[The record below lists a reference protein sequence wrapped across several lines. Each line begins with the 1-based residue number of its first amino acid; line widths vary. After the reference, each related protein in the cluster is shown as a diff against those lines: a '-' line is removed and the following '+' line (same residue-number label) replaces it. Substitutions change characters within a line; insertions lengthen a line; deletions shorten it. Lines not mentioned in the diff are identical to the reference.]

1 MPVPPDRPSSLQLAV
16 RLLSETFSRFI
27 VHDGWA
33 IASHIALSL
42 LMSLFPFLIV
52 VTALA
57 GFAGSVNLADEV
69 AILLFDAWPLEVAGP
84 IAREARA
91 VLTTA
96 RSDALTIGAV
106 FALYF
111 ASSSVEA
118 LRIGLNRAY
127 EQPEWRPWWI
137 LRLESIA
144 FVIAGAGVLVAVS
157 ILLVLGP
164 LGWRTVLLWLP
175 GLAPYGPTVDLLRLA
190 VTTILIIVTLTL
202 AHKFLPMGRRRWR
215 RIWPGI
221 VFTLVLWVAGGLGF
235 GAYLDGFA
243 KNYVSTYA
251 GLAAV
256 MIALI
261 FLYTLS
267 AIFLLGAEMNAV
279 LMKDDPPRTPRR
291 QR

>member
-1 MPVPPDRPSSLQLAV
+1 MYAGPDPSSALRRGIGILA
-16 RLLSETFSRFI
+16 ETFRRFLA
-27 VHDGWA
+27 HDGWA

-69 AILLFDAWPLEVAGP
+69 ALLLFDAWPVEVAGP

-96 RSDALTIGAV
+96 RSDALTIGAA

-127 EQPEWRPWWI
+127 EQPEWRPWWL

-144 FVIAGAGVLVAVS
+144 FVIAGAGVLLAVS

-175 GLAPYGPTVDLLRLA
+175 GLEPYGPTVDILRLI
-190 VTTILIIVTLTL
+190 VTTILIVATLTL

-221 VFTLVLWVAGGLGF
+221 VLTLAMWILGGLIF
-235 GAYLDGFA
+235 GLYLDGFA
-243 KNYVSTYA
+243 GNYVSTYA
-251 GLAAV
+251 GLATA

-267 AIFLLGAEMNAV
+267 AIFLIGAEMNAV
-279 LMKDDPPRTPRR
+279 MMKNDPPRVSRR